1 MTGEALFPLFGK
13 GALTILENIFQTRS
27 NGKLI
32 LRPERSVDG
41 MLCMECGANADK
53 GYTTDVTDLG
63 GKP

>member
-1 MTGEALFPLFGK
+1 M
-13 GALTILENIFQTRS
+13 
-27 NGKLI
+27 I

-63 GKP
+63 NCLVIVRDRKSVV